1 MLDIPLSKGNFSI
14 SCYDYF
20 PQQRIKS
27 PIFSNFVDA
36 KWTDVYY
43 FIECD
48 WSTNMFQSFWLSDG
62 FVTRYNHSI
71 KNQAQNLRILLIDF
85 LAICYDP
92 IFIYSI
98 KEYFSLFPCLWADKT
113 IRQANSE
120 LEEIIGSFLMQ
131 ALWIFYI

>member
-1 MLDIPLSKGNFSI
+1 MDGFIHWIIK
-14 SCYDYF
+14 YDWF
-20 PQQRIKS
+20 
-27 PIFSNFVDA
+27 
-36 KWTDVYY
+36 TD
-43 FIECD
+43 
-48 WSTNMFQSFWLSDG
+48 MFQSFWLSDG

-71 KNQAQNLRILLIDF
+71 TNQAQNLKIFLIDF

-120 LEEIIGSFLMQ
+120 LEEIIECFFYVSTLNCLSLNKIPMI
-131 ALWIFYI
+131 IFSYDD